1 MDIDAFWLEMDN
13 ILEEQKQHFM
23 HHINLRSASAIDV
36 VQVEFEGET
45 YPLREIADISK
56 ADPKRIIIDCSAI
69 PEASKVIMQA
79 LQSKKTMNL
88 NPQQDGT
95 RIYVPVPKVTKETR
109 QNLAKSA
116 QATMNDTLEKL
127 RKNSNHK
134 IGQLNTAYEGGT
146 LKIGEDLL
154 KGTGEL
160 IRAIE
165 SHFLQLAREMSNQK
179 QKDLLNK

>member
-1 MDIDAFWLEMDN
+1 M
-13 ILEEQKQHFM
+13 
-23 HHINLRSASAIDV
+23 
-36 VQVEFEGET
+36 EFEGET

-146 LKIGEDLL
+146 LKIGEDLV